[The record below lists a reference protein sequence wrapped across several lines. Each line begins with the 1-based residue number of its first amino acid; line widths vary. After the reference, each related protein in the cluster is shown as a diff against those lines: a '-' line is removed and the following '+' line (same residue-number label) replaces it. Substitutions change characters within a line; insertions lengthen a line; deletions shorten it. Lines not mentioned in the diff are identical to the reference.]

1 MKKTILFLTLL
12 MEELL
17 SSGQQ
22 LVGLKLKSNITVVNR
37 GERTSLGITGNDKD
51 NKAKN
56 NIIDNF
62 GILNPPT
69 DII

>member
-22 LVGLKLKSNITVVNR
+22 LVGLKLKSNLTVMNR
-37 GERTSLGITGNDKD
+37 GERTSLSITGNDKD

>member
-22 LVGLKLKSNITVVNR
+22 LVGLKLKSNLTVMNR
-37 GERTSLGITGNDKD
+37 GERTSLSITGNDKD

-62 GILNPPT
+62 GILNPPA